1 MQQKEYLA
9 QTVCIDT
16 IITKTL
22 HCRPVLESSPDR
34 TTLTDY
40 EARRLLHAIVKEF
53 MQMTAE
59 DMEQQAAEENRYEH
73 HRIYLLES
81 QSVE

>member
-1 MQQKEYLA
+1 M
-9 QTVCIDT
+9 

-22 HCRPVLESSPDR
+22 RCRPALESSPDR

-59 DMEQQAAEENRYEH
+59 DMEQQATEENRYKSH
-73 HRIYLLES
+73 CVYFSNHSNAIC
-81 QSVE
+81 